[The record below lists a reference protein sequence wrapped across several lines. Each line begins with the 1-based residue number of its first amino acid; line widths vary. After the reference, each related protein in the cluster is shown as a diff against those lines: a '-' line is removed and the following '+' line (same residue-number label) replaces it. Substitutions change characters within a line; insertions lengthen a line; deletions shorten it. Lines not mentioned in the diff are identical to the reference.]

1 MDLSWTLVVLGAIV
15 LVAYVFDFIGKRLRV
30 PAVVLLIFVGIA
42 LRAGADFSGFS
53 LSLPNALLPVLG
65 TLGLILI
72 VLEGALDI
80 SLTRE
85 HIGLVG
91 RTFLCATLG
100 ILLTGALLTYALM
113 WLYDA
118 TPLQALLHAGPFTV
132 ISSSVAIPAAVSLS
146 KRLREFIVYESS
158 LSDIVGVI
166 LFSALLRNDNGVGFT
181 ALHMSGEI
189 ALSVVVGVIAA
200 LAIFWLIQRIDHHV
214 RVLPMIFGLTMM
226 YGAGK
231 LLHLA
236 PLMLVVLVGLL
247 LNNSFLIERL
257 TRRRLAASDSF
268 ERDLDAFKHL
278 TAEFTFVVRSFFFVL
293 LGFSTPVSEL
303 MHPSAWLLA
312 IVIMAC
318 SLLPRAPLMRWV
330 AREKS
335 RALLYF
341 APRGLIT
348 VLLFLSIPGEYAIS
362 GFPKAALMIVIL
374 MWAAVLTWG
383 AVRADG
389 ADVADD
395 AETGVATEAGRL
407 DAAPVESTQIQNQQT

>member
-53 LSLPNALLPVLG
+53 LSLPDALLPVLG

-166 LFSALLRNDNGVGFT
+166 LFSALLRNDNNGVGFT

-236 PLMLVVLVGLL
+236 PLVLVVLVGLL

-257 TRRRLAASDSF
+257 TRRRLTATDSF
-268 ERDLDAFKHL
+268 AQDLDAFKHL

-293 LGFSTPVSEL
+293 LGFSTPIGEL

-318 SLLPRAPLMRWV
+318 SLIPRAPLMRLV

-348 VLLFLSIPGEYAIS
+348 VLLFLSIPNEFAIN

-374 MWAAVLTWG
+374 MWALLLTWG
-383 AVRADG
+383 AVRAGGTDVEADG
-389 ADVADD
+389 GA
-395 AETGVATEAGRL
+395 EAGRP